1 MGRYSNSKQAHGTSG
16 APQISLSQSNLSSK
30 VNELSESLLIK
41 ELTDNGIK
49 FNEDEMKFITK
60 DKSGQTVWLETGTS
74 AAGLKHIIEHHAD
87 DYKNAFGISVNDI
100 PPYINKVIKN
110 GEIVKSIDNKKGYT
124 KVYKYDSKYYLV
136 TGIGYNGFIV
146 SAFPYNAKGGKL

>member
-1 MGRYSNSKQAHGTSG
+1 
-16 APQISLSQSNLSSK
+16 
-30 VNELSESLLIK
+30 
-41 ELTDNGIK
+41 
-49 FNEDEMKFITK
+49 MKFITK

-124 KVYKYDSKYYLV
+124 KVYKYDSKYYLRERCPKAPSPMPLP
-136 TGIGYNGFIV
+136 GQNILFFPGK
-146 SAFPYNAKGGKL
+146 SAFPDTLFQ

>member
-49 FNEDEMKFITK
+49 FNED
-60 DKSGQTVWLETGTS
+60 
-74 AAGLKHIIEHHAD
+74 
-87 DYKNAFGISVNDI
+87 
-100 PPYINKVIKN
+100 
-110 GEIVKSIDNKKGYT
+110 
-124 KVYKYDSKYYLV
+124 
-136 TGIGYNGFIV
+136 
-146 SAFPYNAKGGKL
+146 